1 LVPTETAGFTIEPI
15 PSVLDIHQFNRLTF
29 HNARVPASVRLGPE
43 NQGWRIV
50 REALSHERIG
60 GPRYARAA
68 VVTQRLRELAA
79 ENGWWDRDGVKT
91 RLAAAEA
98 ACEAARILVYQAIDA
113 RAKSQPEDLAV
124 NMARV
129 AIVRCERIVAELAL
143 ELFEGESL
151 ELGSIGNSQ
160 LKTSMIAGLG
170 GGSVEVQLNGIA
182 RSLLGPNER

>member
-1 LVPTETAGFTIEPI
+1 
-15 PSVLDIHQFNRLTF
+15 
-29 HNARVPASVRLGPE
+29 
-43 NQGWRIV
+43 
-50 REALSHERIG
+50 
-60 GPRYARAA
+60 
-68 VVTQRLRELAA
+68 
-79 ENGWWDRDGVKT
+79 
-91 RLAAAEA
+91 
-98 ACEAARILVYQAIDA
+98 
-113 RAKSQPEDLAV
+113 
-124 NMARV
+124 MARV

>member
-1 LVPTETAGFTIEPI
+1 
-15 PSVLDIHQFNRLTF
+15 
-29 HNARVPASVRLGPE
+29 VRLISGEGMRSGRQGPAPGTK
-43 NQGWRIV
+43 QRP
-50 REALSHERIG
+50 S
-60 GPRYARAA
+60 PDARAA
-68 VVTQRLRELAA
+68 LVTQRLRELAG
-79 ENGWWDRDGVKT
+79 ENGWWERDGVKT

-113 RAKSQPEDLAV
+113 RAKSRPEDLAV